1 MSRIHGPR
9 DIRTDIFIEVATFFF
24 SLSAPYFYPV
34 CFLAGIRKKN
44 CFLLLSPSCF
54 RMTFSSEKTMQVF
67 LIQIFRF
74 KELFLYHTVRVTLT
88 PSQIGF
94 WSRIAQIINKAD
106 IVMHVELPV
115 HDILRIEKQP
125 HSCA

>member
-9 DIRTDIFIEVATFFF
+9 DIRTDIFIEVATFLFT
-24 SLSAPYFYPV
+24 LSAPCFYPV
-34 CFLAGIRKKN
+34 CFLAGIRKKKKSV
-44 CFLLLSPSCF
+44 FILSPSCF
-54 RMTFSSEKTMQVF
+54 RMTFSNEKTMQVF

-74 KELFLYHTVRVTLT
+74 KELFLYHTVRVSLA

-106 IVMHVELPV
+106 IVMHIELPV
-115 HDILRIEKQP
+115 PDILRI
-125 HSCA
+125 